1 MEDHERFLEE
11 VINLARIEKSIEI
24 SAPAEKIWSLVTW
37 DRVPE
42 WYESIKKIEWISE
55 PKMEVGATVH
65 IFNEMAGQKGEFDTI
80 ITEWIENQ
88 RVVWRTTSGSVSGVF
103 LATMVPTKNGFKLT
117 TSFDYKLPYSVLGK
131 LIDKLQVQKGMEKEA
146 MSALTKIKKIAE
158 A

>member
-1 MEDHERFLEE
+1 M
-11 VINLARIEKSIEI
+11 ARIEKSIEI
-24 SAPAEKIWSLVTW
+24 NAPAEKIWSLVTW

-42 WYESIKKIEWISE
+42 WYESIKKIEWTSK

-80 ITEWIENQ
+80 ITEWVENQ

-103 LATMVPTKNGFKLT
+103 SGSMVPTKNGFKLT
-117 TSFDYKLPYSVLGK
+117 TTFDYKLPYSVLGT
-131 LIDKLQVQKGMEKEA
+131 LIDKLQVQKGMEIEA
-146 MSALTKIKKIAE
+146 MSALTKMKRIAE